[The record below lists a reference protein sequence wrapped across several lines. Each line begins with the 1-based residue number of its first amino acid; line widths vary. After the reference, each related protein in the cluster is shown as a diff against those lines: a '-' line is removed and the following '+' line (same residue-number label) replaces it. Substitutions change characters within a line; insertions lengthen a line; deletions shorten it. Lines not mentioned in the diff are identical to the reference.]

1 MTKEKLLAI
10 LCHACDRPLTAET
23 ELLQSGYL
31 DSLALLLLEEAM
43 EDVGES
49 ISVAQIP
56 REAMQT
62 PEALWQWWEKEKS

>member
-31 DSLALLLLEEAM
+31 DSLALVLWRKLWRM
-43 EDVGES
+43 
-49 ISVAQIP
+49 
-56 REAMQT
+56 REKVF
-62 PEALWQWWEKEKS
+62 P